1 MQTLTNTVDVST
13 SLINGFS
20 RTQYGFSPNMFYI
33 VHLIYPFKFEPGV
46 KYQTNQIIDI
56 FFKNQHHLWIDNKT
70 PFKVYGNQKD
80 VIFQKKYLTE
90 ILKKS
95 TKHILPYG
103 TQYRNMRTQCNQ
115 VVLLFQSL

>member
-56 FFKNQHHLWIDNKT
+56 FFKNQHHLWID
-70 PFKVYGNQKD
+70 
-80 VIFQKKYLTE
+80 
-90 ILKKS
+90 KS
-95 TKHILPYG
+95 TLLENFDTLITLNILNVLNVLNIL
-103 TQYRNMRTQCNQ
+103 NMLNMLNISNTSIMKRDFPVPRTNQ
-115 VVLLFQSL
+115 PLL